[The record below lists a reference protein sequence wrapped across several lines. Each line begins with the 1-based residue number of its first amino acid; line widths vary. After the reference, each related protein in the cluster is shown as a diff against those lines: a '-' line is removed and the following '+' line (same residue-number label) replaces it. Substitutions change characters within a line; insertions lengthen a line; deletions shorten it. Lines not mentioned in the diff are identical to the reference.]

1 LGNLYFVGYCLVVF
15 SVIFNAKVVN
25 YQSISMKKGVL
36 VSFVIALSLVSGG
49 VFGQQKSSDKLAA
62 KQNET
67 LDKSIVSGHFEINK
81 PNKERG
87 IIEHI
92 NVNYAIS
99 PAPFS
104 NYLQLQLSTPD
115 PTTFSAQIIDQK
127 GEKRIHWKPQQV
139 SHSYNESIDLSKLEP
154 GGYQIDIYADNQSE
168 RVYSISFQKVQG
180 AQ

>member
-1 LGNLYFVGYCLVVF
+1 
-15 SVIFNAKVVN
+15 
-25 YQSISMKKGVL
+25 MKKGVL

-49 VFGQQKSSDKLAA
+49 VFGQQKSSEKLAA

-67 LDKSIVSGHFEINK
+67 LDKSVVSGHFEINK

-92 NVNYAIS
+92 NVNYALS

-104 NYLQLQLSTPD
+104 NFIQLQLSTPD
-115 PTTFSAQIIDQK
+115 PIPFSAQIIDNK
-127 GEKRIHWKPQQV
+127 GEKRIYWKPQQI
-139 SHSYNESIDLSKLEP
+139 SHSYNESIDIAKLEP
-154 GGYQIDIYADNQSE
+154 GAYQVNIYAGNQSE
-168 RVYSISFQKVQG
+168 LVYSISFQKVQS